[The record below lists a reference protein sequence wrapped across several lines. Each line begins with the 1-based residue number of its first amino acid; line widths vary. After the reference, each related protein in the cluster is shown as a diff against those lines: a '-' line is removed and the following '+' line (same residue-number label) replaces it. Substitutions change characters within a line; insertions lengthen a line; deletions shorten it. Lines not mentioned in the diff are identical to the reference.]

1 MNLFLISYASVAIV
15 APALWIGV
23 CLWLRRH
30 SRTRIPGFTTAQI
43 IAFPI
48 AMVASNRRCG
58 RPHWETNGQ
67 RLRAAND
74 DACRKADQYVVER
87 RRSLSQSTDEVTVA
101 QTCEC
106 FKAQIPGGSQFWISR
121 HWRTLC

>member
-1 MNLFLISYASVAIV
+1 MKLFLISYASVAIV

-23 CLWLRRH
+23 CLWLSRH
-30 SRTRIPGFTTAQI
+30 SRPRVPGFATAQI

-48 AMVASNRRCG
+48 TMVASNRRCT

-74 DACRKADQYVVER
+74 DACRKADQYVAER
-87 RRSLSQSTDEVTVA
+87 RRSLSQSTDEVTDA
-101 QTCEC
+101 QTGEC
-106 FKAQIPGGSQFWISR
+106 FEAQITEGSQD
-121 HWRTLC
+121 L